1 MSDSFDKTLRGK
13 HFDEVFTEV
22 THTETLGLKNPEQ
35 LRLFH
40 LNVNNNAFSSDKLE
54 QFLRR
59 NIGLYVFSRAQIEE
73 YNIEGDAYSVG
84 MDALDI
90 MKRNGNPGQKGTGND
105 LGEILLYVFL
115 EQVLG
120 APKIMSKVE
129 LQTRAKQYGSKC
141 DGIHLLSLEQK
152 FGMPYYHM
160 VFGTSSIVGD
170 MKKAVEEVN
179 TLADQCGLHVDA
191 HEKVENLSVGT
202 KQRVEILK
210 ALYRKA
216 DILILD
222 EPTAVL
228 TPQEVSDL
236 FRVLRKLKESGKT
249 IIIITHKLKETLE
262 LADTV
267 TVLRKGQVISSLPVT
282 KEMDQAQLAELMVGR
297 IVSLETEKKPVPGEH
312 EVVMALQNATLTR
325 DKRNL
330 LDDVNLEIRSGEIL
344 GIAGV
349 EGNGQTELID
359 VLTGL
364 QRLTGGHVVLG
375 GKQLTAHRI
384 TPRFMLEAHVGHI
397 PEDRGK
403 RGFVAGFT
411 IAENIVLGYHRNKPF
426 AKHGI
431 INRKARDEFANRVAK
446 QYDVRMDSIND
457 TVGSLSGG
465 NQQKVIIGRVFAQDP
480 RVIIAAQPT
489 RGVDIGAIEYIHS
502 ELVKMRDAGK
512 AVLLISADLD
522 ELMRLSDKIAVLYD
536 GRIVDRRDASEY
548 DERTLGALM
557 TGHTPESMEKEV
569 KQA

>member
-1 MSDSFDKTLRGK
+1 MVTPVSYNVLVPDDEGNYNFYREISDRVGVMRRGK
-13 HFDEVFTEV
+13 
-22 THTETLGLKNPEQ
+22 L
-35 LRLFH
+35 
-40 LNVNNNAFSSDKLE
+40 
-54 QFLRR
+54 
-59 NIGLYVFSRAQIEE
+59 
-73 YNIEGDAYSVG
+73 
-84 MDALDI
+84 M
-90 MKRNGNPGQKGTGND
+90 
-105 LGEILLYVFL
+105 
-115 EQVLG
+115 
-120 APKIMSKVE
+120 
-129 LQTRAKQYGSKC
+129 
-141 DGIHLLSLEQK
+141 GIHE
-152 FGMPYYHM
+152 
-160 VFGTSSIVGD
+160 T
-170 MKKAVEEVN
+170 A
-179 TLADQCGLHVDA
+179 
-191 HEKVENLSVGT
+191 SV
-202 KQRVEILK
+202 
-210 ALYRKA
+210 
-216 DILILD
+216 
-222 EPTAVL
+222 TA
-228 TPQEVSDL
+228 E
-236 FRVLRKLKESGKT
+236 
-249 IIIITHKLKETLE
+249 
-262 LADTV
+262 
-267 TVLRKGQVISSLPVT
+267 
-282 KEMDQAQLAELMVGR
+282 QLAELMVGR

-312 EVVMALQNATLTR
+312 GVVMALQNATLTR

-330 LDDVNLEIRSGEIL
+330 LNDVNLEIRSGEIL

-557 TGHTPESMEKEV
+557 TGHTPESMEKEA

>member
-1 MSDSFDKTLRGK
+1 MYAVEMHGITKQFKNVLANSNVELMVKRGEI
-13 HFDEVFTEV
+13 HS
-22 THTETLGLKNPEQ
+22 L
-35 LRLFH
+35 
-40 LNVNNNAFSSDKLE
+40 
-54 QFLRR
+54 
-59 NIGLYVFSRAQIEE
+59 
-73 YNIEGDAYSVG
+73 
-84 MDALDI
+84 
-90 MKRNGNPGQKGTGND
+90 
-105 LGEILLYVFL
+105 LGENGAGKSTLMNILYGMYAPTSGQIIVQGQPVVIENPLKAISLGIAMVHQHFML
-115 EQVLG
+115 IEPLTVAENVVLG
-120 APKIMSKVE
+120 YEPKK
-129 LQTRAKQYGSKC
+129 RGC
-141 DGIHLLSLEQK
+141 
-152 FGMPYYHM
+152 F
-160 VFGTSSIVGD
+160 D

-179 TLADQCGLHVDA
+179 TLADQYGLHVDA

-267 TVLRKGQVISSLPVT
+267 TVLRKGQVISSLPV
-282 KEMDQAQLAELMVGR
+282 
-297 IVSLETEKKPVPGEH
+297 PGEH

-330 LDDVNLEIRSGEIL
+330 LNDINLEIRSGEIL

-375 GKQLTAHRI
+375 GKQLPARRI

-557 TGHTPESMEKEV
+557 TGHTPESMEKEA

>member
-1 MSDSFDKTLRGK
+1 MYAVEMHGITKQFKNVLANSNVELMVKRGEI
-13 HFDEVFTEV
+13 HS
-22 THTETLGLKNPEQ
+22 L
-35 LRLFH
+35 
-40 LNVNNNAFSSDKLE
+40 
-54 QFLRR
+54 
-59 NIGLYVFSRAQIEE
+59 
-73 YNIEGDAYSVG
+73 
-84 MDALDI
+84 
-90 MKRNGNPGQKGTGND
+90 
-105 LGEILLYVFL
+105 LGENGAGKSTLMNILYGMYAPTSGQIIVQGQPVVIENPLKAISLGIAMVHQHFML
-115 EQVLG
+115 IEPLTVAENGVLG
-120 APKIMSKVE
+120 YEPKK
-129 LQTRAKQYGSKC
+129 RGC
-141 DGIHLLSLEQK
+141 
-152 FGMPYYHM
+152 F
-160 VFGTSSIVGD
+160 D

-179 TLADQCGLHVDA
+179 TLADQYGLHVDA

-375 GKQLTAHRI
+375 GKQLPAHRI

-426 AKHGI
+426 AKRGI

-557 TGHTPESMEKEV
+557 TGHTPESMEKEA

>member
-1 MSDSFDKTLRGK
+1 MYAVEMHGITKQFKNVLANSNVELMVKRGEI
-13 HFDEVFTEV
+13 HS
-22 THTETLGLKNPEQ
+22 L
-35 LRLFH
+35 
-40 LNVNNNAFSSDKLE
+40 
-54 QFLRR
+54 
-59 NIGLYVFSRAQIEE
+59 
-73 YNIEGDAYSVG
+73 
-84 MDALDI
+84 
-90 MKRNGNPGQKGTGND
+90 
-105 LGEILLYVFL
+105 LGENGAGKSTLMNILYGMYAPTSGQIIVQGQPVVIENPLKAISLGIAMVHQHFML
-115 EQVLG
+115 IEPLTVAENVVLG
-120 APKIMSKVE
+120 YEPKK
-129 LQTRAKQYGSKC
+129 RGC
-141 DGIHLLSLEQK
+141 
-152 FGMPYYHM
+152 F
-160 VFGTSSIVGD
+160 D

-179 TLADQCGLHVDA
+179 TLADQYGLHVDA

-364 QRLTGGHVVLG
+364 QRLTSGHVVLG
-375 GKQLTAHRI
+375 GKQLPAHRI
-384 TPRFMLEAHVGHI
+384 TPRFMLEARVGHI

-403 RGFVAGFT
+403 RGFVPGFT

-465 NQQKVIIGRVFAQDP
+465 NQQKVIIGRVFAQNP
-480 RVIIAAQPT
+480 QVIIAAQPT

-557 TGHTPESMEKEV
+557 TGHTPESMEKEA